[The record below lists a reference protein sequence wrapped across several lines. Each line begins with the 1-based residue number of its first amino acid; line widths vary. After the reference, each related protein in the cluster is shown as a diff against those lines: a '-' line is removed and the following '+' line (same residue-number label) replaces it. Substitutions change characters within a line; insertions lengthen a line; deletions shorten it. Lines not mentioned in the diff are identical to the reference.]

1 LQSGQREVPHSL
13 KNWSVTLR
21 GLEEI
26 VSSLKDLD
34 FNFLLTRNINQD
46 PLENFFCQIREHDGR
61 NVNAAPTQFRQYFK
75 TILINNYSTAHSLNA
90 NCQEEGSAD
99 ILSSVKMFV
108 TQGVAEEAEVEP
120 LINFNEFVIPS
131 YDYSYLT
138 KISLGYVSGFI
149 VKKLKLPCETCKS
162 NVVCTDA
169 IAVWH
174 NLSLEKE
181 YVDKVPKKLKYCTPK
196 FLRLLCQYYNIIM
209 YCLPK
214 ICHLPNRLGE
224 LIGHLEHVC
233 VFQNSGPKH
242 DIKRGII
249 NKFTMLCSHNWT
261 TGINRY
267 LCGKTSKPVVDA
279 VFTQARQYYLKNR
292 RKK

>member
-1 LQSGQREVPHSL
+1 MDPQNLKDTATILKFFDRLFDSVNASTLFNKSRKEYKWAASVHSGHIPFWREARGALQNMFFKNLQSGQREIPHSL

-26 VSSLKDLD
+26 VTSLKDLD

-46 PLENFFCQIREHDGR
+46 PLEIFFCQE
-61 NVNAAPTQFRQYFK
+61 K
-75 TILINNYSTAHSLNA
+75 
-90 NCQEEGSAD
+90 GSAD

-196 FLRLLCQYYNIIM
+196 FLRLLCQYYNI
-209 YCLPK
+209 
-214 ICHLPNRLGE
+214 
-224 LIGHLEHVC
+224 
-233 VFQNSGPKH
+233 
-242 DIKRGII
+242 
-249 NKFTMLCSHNWT
+249 
-261 TGINRY
+261 
-267 LCGKTSKPVVDA
+267 TS
-279 VFTQARQYYLKNR
+279 
-292 RKK
+292 

>member
-1 LQSGQREVPHSL
+1 MFFKNLQSGQREVPHSL

-26 VSSLKDLD
+26 VTSLKDLD

-61 NVNAAPTQFRQYFK
+61 NVNAAPAQFRQYFK
-75 TILINNYSTAHSLNA
+75 TILINNYNTAHSLNA

-99 ILSSVKMFV
+99 ILSLVKTFV
-108 TQGVAEEAEVEP
+108 TQGVAEAEVEP
-120 LINFNEFVIPS
+120 LVNFNEFVIPS

-138 KISLGYVSGFI
+138 KISLSYVSGFI
-149 VKKLKLPCETCKS
+149 IKKL
-162 NVVCTDA
+162 NTDA
-169 IAVWH
+169 IAVWQ

-196 FLRLLCQYYNIIM
+196 FLRLLCQCNNIIM